1 MLGLI
6 GGALGT
12 LFGGATTA
20 VSDKLHEAKMREL
33 DEEKKDK
40 QYQLAKEGFRSEI
53 LTAVKDNLTKIR
65 L

>member
-1 MLGLI
+1 MFNLL

-12 LFGGATTA
+12 MFGGATTA

-40 QYQLAKEGFRSEI
+40 Q
-53 LTAVKDNLTKIR
+53 
-65 L
+65 